1 MKLLKLTMAVL
12 LVLCLTAVSAYSEVI
27 WSEDFESYEAGT
39 EIVGTVE
46 GWKYF
51 NPAKYSGTSTVVAD
65 GSGKVI
71 KLSRVEEQS
80 TNDYDMIFTPGIKL
94 APSEPLR
101 QLTKVSFSLK
111 SGSETDLFAL
121 YGIVGGATNRYF
133 YMAFNGNAKSVGSWP
148 SNVEF
153 TNLTDGYNDC
163 FVVVDYLNKK
173 VVKMSVNGEE
183 KDCDIACGDDVTEDV
198 VLRLSTQYNSF
209 FSADKAAYFDNLQI
223 ETIPRS
229 DVPVISAPDSVTMG
243 AKGKFTICNAG
254 PDATINYT
262 ISTEADWLT
271 INPTSGELTTVK
283 DINLRCSQPRGFYK
297 TTLTVDGGEY
307 GSKTVKVVCQNGV
320 VYATTFEEFNNG
332 DIIAQADEWT
342 VGYGS
347 IKAGVNEAIIVDGGY
362 DGSTKALRVHAD
374 DALFAPHINF
384 TGTENHSSSNN
395 FKVSFMLKVENLS
408 GNSGNSGI
416 FFNSTDGLGEIALY
430 NAEDGCRI
438 EAKNA
443 EFATTNVCAWNE
455 WIPVSY
461 TLNTTIDNKKL
472 LEFQFGDCI
481 YSNLDIKITSETDKD
496 RFRYFRFFIWAG
508 GTSVLMDNFSLEY
521 VPRQSIDN
529 KISIAGTKT
538 YDIYATNGTLR
549 VFNEG
554 SVDTEVTVESPYDF
568 LTFGG
573 QKKVTITISP
583 NSSKDLTID
592 LDRSTM
598 GNDYYVGEITVA
610 NDSMTLTQPVM
621 IQSGVEG
628 VGYTFYKSYFD
639 TLEEGID
646 IREQDS
652 AWVTGYG
659 TPPLCP
665 ITEKSGFKCLELA
678 YNDYNA
684 LHCTIKS
691 PTGLSEKYNYRVSFM
706 AYIPAGWDG
715 DYSDFWVGFQTGGTY
730 FEQSLQG
737 HADGNNVTFN
747 KMGNTAELGKWFDV
761 SYTFNTIPGAEK
773 HLETVFNN
781 IVSNFN
787 DSINFESKDSLNY
800 WRFFGWCGD
809 SSAPTYIKDVV
820 IEAVARPETDP
831 KLEVAKIG
839 RILYADRTN
848 AVDLAVINGGGG
860 NLSFSAE
867 VTRGGGWL
875 SIKGADPETGILED
889 TIEGTG
895 VKKYPLIVDFA
906 ALGNTYGWATITV
919 TGAGSTKTTDLYIQN
934 GDDTGITF
942 YKSYFDEMEFG
953 KDIREIDPAWVTGY
967 GEPPLCPIAEM
978 DGSQCLKL
986 AYDNYNAL
994 HCAIQSPKGLSDRY
1008 DYRVSFMAFVPADTT
1023 AYADFWFGFKIDDD
1037 VCFEQSLMGHSED
1050 GGYVTFANVD
1060 NTAEVGIWV
1069 DVSYTMNLDP
1079 DPVLG
1084 PKLLETTF
1092 NGETTKQ
1099 DMFINLNGKD
1109 YFSYQ
1114 RIFGWCDAGSAPLYI
1129 KDLVI
1134 EAVGKP
1140 DTPPVMDTNIP
1151 NVPVPYAAE
1160 EFEVLVRNIG
1170 GNSFHFTVEPGEG
1183 VDYLTTPTD
1192 TFEVFGYTKFTVK
1205 IDRSKLGYGF
1215 YRPTLHFTTDIE
1227 GQESVVCELPIQSGS
1242 PEEGYVLYASSFNA
1256 LHTTKE
1262 EGGEVVGELSDQD
1275 PCWLRC
1281 SNWNRADIVFDPA
1294 GSGNKVA
1301 KFINANDWATY
1312 SGYQLNLGI
1321 PAEAAQDYD
1330 VVYSMD
1336 MYIPKTYV
1344 DHPESE
1350 HPGSAFCLSQGPE
1363 NRQCEVQF
1371 WLDEEKADL
1380 PVVINPADITT
1391 AQTWWAD
1398 HVETAT
1404 PVESESWFRAYMRF
1418 STKLIDFDHKNL
1430 WAITFGENE
1439 YQMEGE
1445 DCELTYPGGI
1455 GEDELDREDLG
1466 KLKLFSYCDDANVC
1480 IDNVNILLVPK
1491 GLPEPAFLGI
1501 LALLALAFARKQR

>member
-12 LVLCLTAVSAYSEVI
+12 LVLCLTAVSALSEVI

-51 NPAKYSGTSTVVAD
+51 NPAEYSGTSTVVAD

-80 TNDYDMIFTPGIKL
+80 TNAYDMIFTPGIKL

-229 DVPVISAPDSVTMG
+229 DVPVIFAPDSVTMG

-307 GSKTVKVVCQNGV
+307 GSKEVKVICQNDV
-320 VYATTFEEFNNG
+320 VYATTFEEFENG
-332 DIIAQADEWT
+332 DITTQADEWT

-347 IKAGVNEAIIVDGGY
+347 TKVGVNEATVVDGGY
-362 DGSTKALRVHAD
+362 DGSAKALRVHD
-374 DALFAPHINF
+374 DEDWFAPHINF

-395 FKVSFMLKVENLS
+395 FRVSFMLKVTNL
-408 GNSGNSGI
+408 GADI
-416 FFNSTDGLGEIALY
+416 FFNNTDGLGEIALKATEGGCKIVAQ
-430 NAEDGCRI
+430 NAD
-438 EAKNA
+438 
-443 EFATTNVCAWNE
+443 FSTTNVCEYGVWFP
-455 WIPVSY
+455 ISY
-461 TLNTTIDNKKL
+461 VLNTTIGNKKL

-481 YSNLDIKITSETDKD
+481 YSNLDITITSETSND
-496 RFRYFRFFIWAG
+496 RYKYFRFFLWPK
-508 GTSVLMDNFSLEY
+508 GTDVLMDNFSLSYE
-521 VPRQSIDN
+521 PRQSVDN
-529 KISIAGTKT
+529 KISVTGTKT
-538 YDIYATNGTLR
+538 YDIFATNGTMR

-573 QKKVTITISP
+573 QQKYTFTIP
-583 NSSKDLTID
+583 ANSSADLTID
-592 LDRSTM
+592 LDRSSM
-598 GNDYYVGEITVA
+598 GNDYYVNQIKVS
-610 NDSMTLTQPVM
+610 NDTMTLYQPVM

-628 VGYTFYKSYFD
+628 EGYTFYKSYFD

-646 IREQDS
+646 IRELDP

-659 TPPLCP
+659 APPLCP
-665 ITEKSGFKCLELA
+665 ITEKAGAKALA
-678 YNDYNA
+678 LNYNAYNA

-691 PTGLSEKYNYRVSFM
+691 PKGLSENYNYRVSFM

-715 DYSDFWVGFQTGGTY
+715 TYYNYYVGFQTDGGTY
-730 FEQSLQG
+730 FEQNLEG
-737 HADGNNVTFN
+737 NADGFVTLSN
-747 KMGNTAELGKWFDV
+747 MGNKPDLGKWFDV
-761 SYTFNTIPGAEK
+761 SYTFNILPSNEK
-773 HLETVFNN
+773 HLETTFDGVT
-781 IVSNFN
+781 SNLN
-787 DSINFESKDSLNY
+787 YNINFGDKDQLTY
-800 WRFFGWCGD
+800 WRFFGWIRD
-809 SSAPTYIKDVV
+809 DDAAAPIYLKDIV
-820 IEAVARPETDP
+820 IEAVARPDSGP
-831 KLEVAKIG
+831 QLEVG
-839 RILYADRTN
+839 RIGQVFYQDKDKDTELT
-848 AVDLAVINGGGG
+848 VINSGKG

-867 VTRGGGWL
+867 VTEGAGWL
-875 SIKGADPETGILED
+875 SIRSADPETGILED

-895 VKKYPLIVDFA
+895 SKKYTLDIDRE
-906 ALGNTYGWATITV
+906 ALGNTYGLGKITV
-919 TGAGSTKTTDLYIQN
+919 TGAGATEVADLYVQ
-934 GDDTGITF
+934 GYDDTGITF
-942 YKSYFDEMEFG
+942 YYSDFEETPFG
-953 KDIREIDPAWVTGY
+953 VINRVDPAWLHDLATVV
-967 GEPPLCPIAEM
+967 EE
-978 DGSQCLKL
+978 DGTKCMKL
-986 AYDNYNAL
+986 QGGGPL
-994 HCAIQSPKGLSDRY
+994 HCKVNVPDKLY
-1008 DYRVSFMAFVPADTT
+1008 DDYNFRVSCRVKVPREGVPQLTFGANRRQGEYTLNCNENSEVYFTIVDSDNHDAVSNTIP
-1023 AYADFWFGFKIDDD
+1023 AGEWFDMSYTFNSDPLTRRTVSVLFGDEFYELNDPNTNPDCVDSYFEEFRFYIWDNAEPYYIDD
-1037 VCFEQSLMGHSED
+1037 F
-1050 GGYVTFANVD
+1050 
-1060 NTAEVGIWV
+1060 
-1069 DVSYTMNLDP
+1069 
-1079 DPVLG
+1079 
-1084 PKLLETTF
+1084 
-1092 NGETTKQ
+1092 
-1099 DMFINLNGKD
+1099 
-1109 YFSYQ
+1109 
-1114 RIFGWCDAGSAPLYI
+1114 R
-1129 KDLVI
+1129 I
-1134 EAVGKP
+1134 EAVGRP
-1140 DTPPVMDTNIP
+1140 NIPPVMATTLP
-1151 NVPVPYAAE
+1151 NVPVSYTAD
-1160 EFEVLVRNIG
+1160 EFEVVVRNVG
-1170 GNSFHFTVEPGEG
+1170 GNSFHFTAAPGPG
-1183 VDYLTTPTD
+1183 VDYLNVPTN
-1192 TFEVFGYTKFTVK
+1192 TFEVKGAYRMTVK

-1215 YRPTLHFTTDIE
+1215 YRPIIRFSTDIE
-1227 GQESVVCELPIQSGS
+1227 GQETVDVELPIQSGT
-1242 PEEGYVLYASSFNA
+1242 PEEGYVIYASSFNS

-1262 EGGEVVGELSDQD
+1262 EGDEVIGELSDQD
-1275 PCWLRC
+1275 PCWLKC
-1281 SNWNRADIVFDPA
+1281 SSWNRADIVYDPA

-1301 KFINANDWATY
+1301 KFINANDWVTY
-1312 SGYQLNLGI
+1312 PGYQLNLGI

-1344 DHPESE
+1344 DNPESE
-1350 HPGSAFCLSQGPE
+1350 HGSAAFFVSQAPG
-1363 NRQCEVQF
+1363 NRQCEVAF
-1371 WLDEEKADL
+1371 WLNEEQSSL
-1380 PVVINPADITT
+1380 PVYIQPQDITT
-1391 AQTWWAD
+1391 RDTWWSNA
-1398 HVETAT
+1398 VLTAT
-1404 PVESESWFRAYMRF
+1404 PVESESWFRFYMRF

-1439 YQMEGE
+1439 FQMEGE
-1445 DCELTYPGGI
+1445 DSELTYPGGI
-1455 GEDELDREDLG
+1455 SEDQLNREDLT
-1466 KLKLFSYCDDANVC
+1466 KLKLWSYSDNANIC

-1501 LALLALAFARKQR
+1501 LALIALAFARKQR

>member
-1 MKLLKLTMAVL
+1 MKLFKFMMAAL
-12 LVLCLTAVSAYSEVI
+12 LAFCVTAVAAYAETI

-51 NPAKYSGTSTVVAD
+51 NPAEYSGTSTVVAD

-163 FVVVDYLNKK
+163 FVVVDYMNKK

-229 DVPVISAPDSVTMG
+229 DVPVIFAPDSVTMG

-307 GSKTVKVVCQNGV
+307 GSKEVKVICQNDV
-320 VYATTFEEFNNG
+320 VYATTFEEFENG
-332 DIIAQADEWT
+332 DITTQADEWT

-347 IKAGVNEAIIVDGGY
+347 TKVGVNEATVVDGGY
-362 DGSTKALRVHAD
+362 DGSAKALRVHD
-374 DALFAPHINF
+374 DEDWFAPHINF

-395 FKVSFMLKVENLS
+395 FRVSFMLKVSNL
-408 GNSGNSGI
+408 GADI
-416 FFNSTDGLGEIALY
+416 FFNNTDGLGEIALKATEGGCKIVAQ
-430 NAEDGCRI
+430 NAD
-438 EAKNA
+438 
-443 EFATTNVCAWNE
+443 FSTTNVCEYGVWFP
-455 WIPVSY
+455 ISY
-461 TLNTTIDNKKL
+461 VLNTTIGNKKL

-481 YSNLDIKITSETDKD
+481 YSNLDITITSETSND
-496 RFRYFRFFIWAG
+496 RYKYFRFFLWPK
-508 GTSVLMDNFSLEY
+508 GTDVLMDNFSLSYE
-521 VPRQSIDN
+521 PRQSVDN
-529 KISIAGTKT
+529 KISVTGTKT
-538 YDIYATNGTLR
+538 YDIFATNGTMR

-554 SVDTEVTVESPYDF
+554 SVDTEVTIESPYEF

-573 QKKVTITISP
+573 ETKITATIPP
-583 NSSKDLTID
+583 NSSSDFEIT
-592 LDRSTM
+592 LDRSSM
-598 GNDYYVGEITVA
+598 GNDYYVNQIKVS
-610 NDSMTLTQPVM
+610 NDAMTLYQPVM

-628 VGYTFYKSYFD
+628 EGYTFYKSYFD

-646 IREQDS
+646 IRELDP

-659 TPPLCP
+659 APPLCP
-665 ITEKSGFKCLELA
+665 ITEKAGAKALA
-678 YNDYNA
+678 LNYNAYNA

-691 PTGLSEKYNYRVSFM
+691 PKGLSENYNYRVSFM

-715 DYSDFWVGFQTGGTY
+715 TYYNYYVGFQTDGGTY
-730 FEQSLQG
+730 FEQNLEG
-737 HADGNNVTFN
+737 NADGFVTLSN
-747 KMGNTAELGKWFDV
+747 MGNKPDLGKWFDV
-761 SYTFNTIPGAEK
+761 SYTFNILPSNEK
-773 HLETVFNN
+773 HLETTFDGVT
-781 IVSNFN
+781 SNLN
-787 DSINFESKDSLNY
+787 YNINFGDKDQLTY
-800 WRFFGWCGD
+800 WRFFGWIRD
-809 SSAPTYIKDVV
+809 DDAAAPIYLKDIV
-820 IEAVARPETDP
+820 IEAVARPDSGPT
-831 KLEVAKIG
+831 LEVG
-839 RILYADRTN
+839 RIGQVFYQDKDKDTELT
-848 AVDLAVINGGGG
+848 VINSGKG

-867 VTRGGGWL
+867 VTEGGGWL
-875 SIKGADPETGILED
+875 SIRAADPETGILED

-895 VKKYPLIVDFA
+895 SKKYILDIDRE
-906 ALGNTYGWATITV
+906 ALGNTYGLGKITV
-919 TGAGSTKTTDLYIQN
+919 TGAGATEVADLYVQ
-934 GDDTGITF
+934 GYDDTGITF
-942 YKSYFDEMEFG
+942 YYSDFEETPFG
-953 KDIREIDPAWVTGY
+953 VINRVDPAWLHDLATVV
-967 GEPPLCPIAEM
+967 EE
-978 DGSQCLKL
+978 DGTKCMKL
-986 AYDNYNAL
+986 QGGGGPL
-994 HCAIQSPKGLSDRY
+994 HCKVNVPDKLY
-1008 DYRVSFMAFVPADTT
+1008 DDYNFRVSCRVKVPREGVPQLTFGANRRQGEYTLNCDENSEVYFTIVDSDNHDAVSNT
-1023 AYADFWFGFKIDDD
+1023 IPAGEWFDMSYTFNSDPLARRTVSVLFGDEFYELNDPNTNPDCVDSYFEEFRFYIWDNAEPYYIDD
-1037 VCFEQSLMGHSED
+1037 F
-1050 GGYVTFANVD
+1050 
-1060 NTAEVGIWV
+1060 
-1069 DVSYTMNLDP
+1069 
-1079 DPVLG
+1079 
-1084 PKLLETTF
+1084 
-1092 NGETTKQ
+1092 
-1099 DMFINLNGKD
+1099 
-1109 YFSYQ
+1109 
-1114 RIFGWCDAGSAPLYI
+1114 R
-1129 KDLVI
+1129 I
-1134 EAVGKP
+1134 EAVGRP
-1140 DTPPVMDTNIP
+1140 NIPPVMATTLP
-1151 NVPVPYAAE
+1151 NVPVSYTAD
-1160 EFEVLVRNIG
+1160 EFEVVVRNVG
-1170 GNSFHFTVEPGEG
+1170 GNSFHFTAAPGPG
-1183 VDYLTTPTD
+1183 VDYLNIPTN
-1192 TFEVFGYTKFTVK
+1192 TFEVKGAYRMTVK

-1215 YRPTLHFTTDIE
+1215 YRPIIRFSTDIE
-1227 GQESVVCELPIQSGS
+1227 GQETVDVELPIQSGT
-1242 PEEGYVLYASSFNA
+1242 PEEGYVIYASSFNS

-1262 EGGEVVGELSDQD
+1262 EGDEVIGELSEQD
-1275 PCWLRC
+1275 ACWQRVT
-1281 SNWNRADIVFDPA
+1281 SWNRADIVMDPA

-1312 SGYQLNLGI
+1312 PGYQLNLGI
-1321 PAEAAQDYD
+1321 PAEAAPDYD

-1344 DHPESE
+1344 DNPESE
-1350 HPGSAFCLSQGPE
+1350 HGSAAFFVSQAPG
-1363 NRQCEVQF
+1363 NRQCEVAF
-1371 WLDEEKADL
+1371 WLNEEQASL
-1380 PVVINPADITT
+1380 PVYIQPQDITT
-1391 AQTWWAD
+1391 RDTWWSNA
-1398 HVETAT
+1398 VLTAT
-1404 PVESESWFRAYMRF
+1404 PVESESWFRFYMRF
-1418 STKLIDFDHKNL
+1418 STKLIDFDHKNM

-1445 DCELTYPGGI
+1445 DSELTYPGGI
-1455 GEDELDREDLG
+1455 SEDQLNREDLT
-1466 KLKLFSYCDDANVC
+1466 KLKLWSYCDNANIC

-1501 LALLALAFARKQR
+1501 LALLALAFVRKQR